1 MKKKYIFKLPP
12 HKIQF
17 SFIWFFLIISSII
30 LLLGLISL
38 FIKDFEIFELCMSC
52 FVLFLFIFIFL
63 FEKLEYY
70 EIYDDMIVV
79 KNEYKEVNR
88 VYFKD
93 IKVVKIKFLSTDKKY
108 TGSNKLKSFVF
119 CDGRNEV
126 NNTIKLPKDFDYFLN
141 NKKVC
146 VRVYYDEKLEKFLKE
161 KNVHME

>member
-1 MKKKYIFKLPP
+1 MEKKYVFKLPSHRVQISP
-12 HKIQF
+12 VLF
-17 SFIWFFLIISSII
+17 YLILDGI
-30 LLLGLISL
+30 LLLSGLISL
-38 FIKDFEIFELCMSC
+38 FIKNFEIFELCMSC
-52 FVLFLFIFIFL
+52 FAVFLFIFIL
-63 FEKLEYY
+63 SFEKLEHY

-79 KNEYKEVNR
+79 KNGYSEVNR

-93 IKVVKIKFLSTDKKY
+93 IKVVKIKFLSTNKKY

-146 VRVYYDEKLEKFLKE
+146 VRVYYDEKLENFLKE

>member
-1 MKKKYIFKLPP
+1 MKKKYIFKLPS
-12 HKIQF
+12 HRVQISTVLF
-17 SFIWFFLIISSII
+17 YLISGGI
-30 LLLGLISL
+30 LLLSGLILL
-38 FIKDFEIFELCMSC
+38 FIKNFEAFEICMS
-52 FVLFLFIFIFL
+52 FFPLFLLIFIL
-63 FEKLEYY
+63 SFEKLEYY

-79 KNEYKEVNR
+79 KNEYSEVNR

-93 IKVVKIKFLSTDKKY
+93 IKVVKIKFLSTNKKY

-126 NNTIKLPKDFDYFLN
+126 NNTMKLPKDFDYFLN

-161 KNVHME
+161 KNVEFE